1 MSAAARALQRLLPWH
16 RLTHAAT
23 SPTTTATTP
32 RLHSQSLCPRLPPPA
47 RYMSG
52 GVPVQQTVVGVTS
65 ALRGIGLTTAVL
77 RNAAGNIA
85 AASRNSGYTGGLTPA
100 AGRL

>member
-1 MSAAARALQRLLPWH
+1 
-16 RLTHAAT
+16 
-23 SPTTTATTP
+23 
-32 RLHSQSLCPRLPPPA
+32 
-47 RYMSG
+47 MSG